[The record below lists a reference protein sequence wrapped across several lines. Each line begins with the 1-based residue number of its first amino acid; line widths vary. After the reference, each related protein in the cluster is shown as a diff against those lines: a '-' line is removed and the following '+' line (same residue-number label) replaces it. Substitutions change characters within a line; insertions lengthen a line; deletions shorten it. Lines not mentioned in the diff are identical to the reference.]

1 MSHRAW
7 RIANSIWSI
16 CSVCIRVS
24 RPAFWCACTPGMTR
38 ICESSEENGTRVG
51 FFFVC
56 VEVTPTQKSSEQ
68 PAALLIRREVTNSPR
83 RFPTLPYLLSV
94 SDKLPYWRG
103 MFSRLTAGGGREESG
118 KDRRKKKDP
127 SQMYYLFKPTW
138 STQTASVCCQVQQV
152 DKNSGRTLDKLLIWK
167 QDSHRPVEEFCGIL
181 SWGLPKRP

>member
-1 MSHRAW
+1 MINLFSLHTGLPPCILMCVHTGHDENMWKLRGKW
-7 RIANSIWSI
+7 NS
-16 CSVCIRVS
+16 C
-24 RPAFWCACTPGMTR
+24 
-38 ICESSEENGTRVG
+38 G

-167 QDSHRPVEEFCGIL
+167 QDSHRPVEEFCGML